1 MNQTQTVGRA
11 LDILFVL
18 AESGKTLT
26 VGEIAERVPLP
37 ESTAYRLVKTL
48 ELNGVIERR
57 EKGQISL
64 GMRIMDL
71 ARSLHQQIDQNL
83 LTISRPIMDSLTER
97 LNETSLLVVRRGD
110 VGVTVQFAEG
120 NRLIGY
126 LTKNGKIH
134 QLDRGASG
142 KSILAFE
149 NSKFI
154 NGIMKE
160 ADETFR
166 EELEHELE
174 KIRHQG
180 YAQTVGEVDSDTL
193 AVAAPIFDESNS
205 VIASLSI
212 LGPKERFPEDIL
224 NKTIDEVVK
233 SANEI
238 TKKVKKN
245 QIY

>member
-1 MNQTQTVGRA
+1 
-11 LDILFVL
+11 
-18 AESGKTLT
+18 
-26 VGEIAERVPLP
+26 
-37 ESTAYRLVKTL
+37 
-48 ELNGVIERR
+48 
-57 EKGQISL
+57 
-64 GMRIMDL
+64 
-71 ARSLHQQIDQNL
+71 
-83 LTISRPIMDSLTER
+83 MDSLTER

-149 NSKFI
+149 NTKFI
-154 NGIMKE
+154 NGIIKE

-166 EELEHELE
+166 EELVQELK

-193 AVAAPIFDESNS
+193 AVAAPIFDENDS

-212 LGPKERFPEDIL
+212 LGPKERFPEEIL
-224 NKTIDEVVK
+224 SKTIEEVVK

-245 QIY
+245 QLS